1 MTRTTT
7 MPPTSPTTRNPVT
20 PRLALLTLA
29 LSMLTG
35 CPGYLDQ
42 LAWSDDAGR
51 PLGVDLAPMS
61 QVPSL
66 DAGGTLPDAAPPV
79 VNPPAVDAAP
89 PPPPP
94 PPPPMVDAGTAVMDA
109 RPGGTQEVGNP
120 MPLAC
125 ATASEISTKILVPKC
140 GTCHGAQQPAA
151 ALDLVTAGSKAR
163 MVGVAARGCGAKT
176 LIVAG
181 PPVTGVFFDKLVGS
195 VEGCGG
201 QMPFGAAPL
210 SAAEIECLKRWITP

>member
-7 MPPTSPTTRNPVT
+7 MPRTTKTNHVT
-20 PRLALLTLA
+20 ARLGLLTLA

-42 LAWSDDAGR
+42 LAWSEDAGR
-51 PLGVDLAPMS
+51 PPSIDQMPTSEYPA
-61 QVPSL
+61 PSL
-66 DAGGTLPDAAPPV
+66 DAGGTLPDAAPP
-79 VNPPAVDAAP
+79 DSYQP
-89 PPPPP
+89 PPVDSGALPKLDTAGPSVDTRPPTSA
-94 PPPPMVDAGTAVMDA
+94 DSGTPA
-109 RPGGTQEVGNP
+109 PQ
-120 MPLAC
+120 PLAC
-125 ATASEISTKILVPKC
+125 ATAAEISMKILVPKC

-163 MVGVAARGCGAKT
+163 MVGVAARGCGGKT
-176 LIVAG
+176 LVVAG
-181 PPVTGVFFDKLVGS
+181 PPVTGVFFDKLYGA